1 MFKFLKS
8 LFKMPEPAGPPEK
21 IKGFTPSDKT
31 INQDSIK
38 SENDVW
44 IIETKEK
51 NTIRLFEIPNPN
63 LEKCFI
69 TYRAK
74 LKTENV
80 QGKAYLEM
88 WCRLPGG
95 REFFSKGFQNAVKGT
110 NEWGTYEIPFYLKEG
125 QKPDLIK
132 LNITIEGTGKIWI
145 KEIELLKTPLK

>member
-1 MFKFLKS
+1 M
-8 LFKMPEPAGPPEK
+8 
-21 IKGFTPSDKT
+21 
-31 INQDSIK
+31 
-38 SENDVW
+38 
-44 IIETKEK
+44 
-51 NTIRLFEIPNPN
+51 
-63 LEKCFI
+63 
-69 TYRAK
+69 
-74 LKTENV
+74 